1 MDFPVLFLDKGGAM
15 ARSARATL
23 PSDFI
28 HVTTR
33 GLGRRIIFEDDLDKE
48 RFLSILSTKL
58 TDSESRVYAWCLMDN
73 HIHLLLRANSADL
86 SKSMQ
91 RIGVSYAQYFNGR
104 HGHVGK
110 VFQNRFNAHPIMGE
124 THLLATIRYIH
135 RNPLETGTAMDRY
148 DWSSY
153 RAILGKEHARGAEMT
168 DSKTVL
174 ELFGGKNAFIRFH
187 NEKSE
192 ADGFERIDG
201 YRRRIDD
208 VEAAEIAIGMFGS
221 AFSDRI
227 CSMPKAKRDDALAR
241 LKFAGLSIR
250 QIERLTGIGRGIITR
265 ARACH

>member
-1 MDFPVLFLDKGGAM
+1 
-15 ARSARATL
+15 
-23 PSDFI
+23 
-28 HVTTR
+28 
-33 GLGRRIIFEDDLDKE
+33 
-48 RFLSILSTKL
+48 
-58 TDSESRVYAWCLMDN
+58 
-73 HIHLLLRANSADL
+73 
-86 SKSMQ
+86 
-91 RIGVSYAQYFNGR
+91 
-104 HGHVGK
+104 
-110 VFQNRFNAHPIMGE
+110 
-124 THLLATIRYIH
+124 
-135 RNPLETGTAMDRY
+135 MDRY

-153 RAILGKEHARGAEMT
+153 RAILGIEHARGAEMT

-187 NEKSE
+187 NEESE